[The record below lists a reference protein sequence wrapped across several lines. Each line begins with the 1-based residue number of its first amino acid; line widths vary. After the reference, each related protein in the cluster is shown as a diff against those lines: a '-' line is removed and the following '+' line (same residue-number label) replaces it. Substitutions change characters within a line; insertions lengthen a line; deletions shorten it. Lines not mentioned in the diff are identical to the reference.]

1 MSVYPR
7 LLLGML
13 PVLVASRLAIAGA
26 GALAPE
32 PGHFDAEA
40 FDAASPEGQMRWV
53 LGALDARDRAL
64 GNFRYQLRETCTNI
78 DLKTGARRF
87 MTKSEYEMRR
97 LDARLWMHLAC
108 YEYFKENGE
117 IDMEGTVNWDGK
129 AAVNPV
135 TPETARRPNPTA
147 SVRSAENNN
156 FVSRKFNALLGLR
169 VQVGNEG
176 VPSARFLRDSLDR
189 GNPVTVGRG
198 RRDGGAKQVK
208 VELGREHERW
218 AFWLDP
224 DHGNMI
230 SRLEQRYEKGPDY
243 MASHE
248 EVLVP
253 FQVNG
258 VWVPKEAM
266 HVTETS
272 AYHEKSEFKYDVT
285 LFEVGTV
292 KPADVAIDIPVG
304 TEVTD
309 TVHNVSYEVLPGAKK
324 KLLPIFIVE
333 RQILRQPPDDAVT
346 SLPVEEAAK
355 RYTEVPAEGGSPRPK
370 AFTQDKPPAPPK

>member
-1 MSVYPR
+1 M
-7 LLLGML
+7 LGI
-13 PVLVASRLAIAGA
+13 VSGLVASQLALAGA
-26 GALAPE
+26 GADAPE
-32 PGHFDAEA
+32 PARFNADEFEA
-40 FDAASPEGQMRWV
+40 APPEGQMRWV
-53 LGALDARDRAL
+53 LAALEARDRTL
-64 GNFRYQLRETCTNI
+64 GNFRYQLHETCTNI
-78 DLKTGARRF
+78 DLKSGARRF
-87 MTKSEYEMRR
+87 MTKSDYEMRR
-97 LDARLWMHLAC
+97 LDSRLWMHLAT
-108 YEYFKENGE
+108 YEFFKEDGE
-117 IDMEGTVNWDGK
+117 INSEGTVSWDGK
-129 AAVNPV
+129 AAVNLV

-156 FVSRKFNALLGLR
+156 FLYRKFNALLGLR
-169 VQVGNEG
+169 IQVEEDG
-176 VPSARFLRDSLDR
+176 VPLASFLQSSLDR
-189 GNPVTVGRG
+189 GNPVSVGREG
-198 RRDGGAKQVK
+198 RNGGAKQVK
-208 VELGREHERW
+208 VDIRREHDRW

-230 SRLEQRYEKGPDY
+230 SRLEQRYENGPDY

-258 VWVPKEAM
+258 VWVPKEAV

-272 AYHEKSEFKYDVT
+272 GYHEKSEFKYHVT
-285 LFEVGTV
+285 SFEVGTV
-292 KPADVAIDIPVG
+292 KPADVTIDIPVG

-309 TVHNVSYEVLPGAKK
+309 TVHNISYEVLPGAKK

-370 AFTQDKPPAPPK
+370 ASTQAKPREPVK

>member
-1 MSVYPR
+1 MPLYPR

-13 PVLVASRLAIAGA
+13 PALVASQFTLAGA
-26 GALAPE
+26 GAAAPE
-32 PGHFDAEA
+32 PSHFNAEE
-40 FDAASPEGQMRWV
+40 FDAATPEGQVRWV
-53 LGALDARDRAL
+53 VAALEARDRAL
-64 GNFRYQLRETCTNI
+64 GNLRYQLHETCTNI
-78 DLKTGARRF
+78 DLKSGARRF
-87 MTKSEYEMRR
+87 MVKSDYDMRR
-97 LDARLWMHLAC
+97 LDSRLWMHLAT
-108 YEYFKENGE
+108 YEFFKENGE
-117 IDMEGTVNWDGK
+117 IDSEGTVSWDGK
-129 AAVNPV
+129 VAVNLV

-147 SVRSAENNN
+147 SVRAEENNN
-156 FVSRKFNALLGLR
+156 FLYRKFNALLGLR
-169 VQVGNEG
+169 VQVDNAG
-176 VPSARFLRDSLDR
+176 VPLASFLRSSLDR
-189 GNPVTVGRG
+189 SNPVTIGRE
-198 RRDGGAKQVK
+198 RRNGGAKQVK
-208 VELGREHERW
+208 VEIRREKERW

-230 SRLEQRYEKGPDY
+230 SRLEQRYQNGPDY

-258 VWVPKEAM
+258 VWVPKEAV

-272 AYHEKSEFKYDVT
+272 GYHEKSEFKYDVT
-285 LFEVGTV
+285 SFEVGTV

-309 TVHNVSYEVLPGAKK
+309 TVHNVSYEVLPGGKK
-324 KLLPIFIVE
+324 KLLPIFIGE

-355 RYTEVPAEGGSPRPK
+355 RYTEVPAEGGSPRPR
-370 AFTQDKPPAPPK
+370 ASTQDKAPVPPK